1 MDDLLLLRKTVTGN
15 KNNLIAGAPS
25 FNPLTFDV
33 ANLLALWDGDNAGVS
48 QWDDEVAGHSLVYG
62 STGGGTSVVLVP
74 AGLNGHQYLQF
85 QQASANLYGSYAKG
99 GTPVRSQPTTQ
110 YFVLGNNQFRGNS
123 FIMDDGI
130 NGIRNTIRCVSPSP
144 NIRYTSVSTGT
155 NPITGYTPLG
165 LWIVLTIVKQSG
177 TNASF
182 SQLNLNAPEIWTQSS
197 LVNDS
202 GYTLNKDASLGA
214 FTSVESK
221 FAYIIT
227 RSGVDDASTRLKFQ
241 NYLISRFGL

>member
-1 MDDLLLLRKTVTGN
+1 MDDLLLLRKTVHGN
-15 KNNLIAGAPS
+15 RNNLIAGAPS

-62 STGGGTSVVLVP
+62 STGGGTSVVFVH

-99 GTPVRSQPTTQ
+99 ATPVRSQPTTQ
-110 YFVLGNNQFRGNS
+110 YLVLGTNQHAGNKY
-123 FIMDDGI
+123 MLDDGVTSL
-130 NGIRNTIRCVSPSP
+130 RNAIQCVSPSP
-144 NIRYTSVSTGT
+144 NIRYTSVTNGV
-155 NPITGYTPLG
+155 NPISGSPAVGTFF
-165 LWIVLTIVKQSG
+165 VLTIVKQSG
-177 TNASF
+177 SNASLV
-182 SQLNLNAPEIWTQSS
+182 QVNTEAIQNYTQTS
-197 LVNDS
+197 LQDDS
-202 GYTLNKDASLGA
+202 GYTLNKDTNLVA